1 MLVVLDWVF
10 SRRVEEDAIEEGL
23 WGRSMRSESMVSNE
37 YSSAK
42 TLGLEMEVRPKEWR
56 GVESPETRGVWED
69 RELER
74 ECSDEI

>member
-10 SRRVEEDAIEEGL
+10 SRRVEEDAMEEGL

-42 TLGLEMEVRPKEWR
+42 TFGLEMEVRPKEWR
-56 GVESPETRGVWED
+56 GVESPGDRGV
-69 RELER
+69 
-74 ECSDEI
+74 